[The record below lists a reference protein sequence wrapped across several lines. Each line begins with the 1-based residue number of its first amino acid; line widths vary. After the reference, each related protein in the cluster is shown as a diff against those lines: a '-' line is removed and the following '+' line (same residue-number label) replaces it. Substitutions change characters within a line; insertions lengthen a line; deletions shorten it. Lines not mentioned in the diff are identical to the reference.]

1 MARTRGVRR
10 RLRAAAV
17 LLGCAAVTLLTAVP
31 SGAAGGA
38 AASYPNPE
46 PVLGGASAHDPS
58 MIRVADGS
66 YYVFSTHNGI
76 EIRHSPDRVHYTFV
90 GEVLPGGATWASAYQ
105 PDGAKDLWAP
115 DVSYHRGTY
124 WLYYAVSSFGS
135 NHSAIGLATSRTARP
150 GSWRDQG
157 LVYASSATDDFNAID
172 PGLTVDASGHW
183 WLSFGSFWSGIKMI
197 ALDPRT
203 GKPTSPD
210 TPRYNLAQRPAPD
223 AIEGA
228 YIYRHGGFYYLFA
241 SYDFCCQG
249 LSSTYNIRVGRSR
262 AITGPYVDQ
271 SGTPLL
277 DDGGTTILATH
288 GYVIGPGGQ
297 TVLRDR
303 GQDLLVYHYYNGRDA
318 GTPRLAINRLAWPNG
333 WPVVRP

>member
-1 MARTRGVRR
+1 M
-10 RLRAAAV
+10 
-17 LLGCAAVTLLTAVP
+17 
-31 SGAAGGA
+31 
-38 AASYPNPE
+38 
-46 PVLGGASAHDPS
+46 
-58 MIRVADGS
+58 
-66 YYVFSTHNGI
+66 
-76 EIRHSPDRVHYTFV
+76 
-90 GEVLPGGATWASAYQ
+90 
-105 PDGAKDLWAP
+105 
-115 DVSYHRGTY
+115 
-124 WLYYAVSSFGS
+124 
-135 NHSAIGLATSRTARP
+135 
-150 GSWRDQG
+150 
-157 LVYASSATDDFNAID
+157 
-172 PGLTVDASGHW
+172 TVDAAGHW

-249 LSSTYNIRVGRSR
+249 LNSTYNIRVGRSR

-297 TVLRDR
+297 AVLRDR
-303 GQDLLVYHYYNGRDA
+303 GPAYSSTTTTTA
-318 GTPRLAINRLAWPNG
+318 GTPAPRGSPSTRSPGRTDGRSSSDDLAQH
-333 WPVVRP
+333 VRGGTRIGSVG

>member
-10 RLRAAAV
+10 RLQAAAI

-31 SGAAGGA
+31 STAAGGA
-38 AASYPNPE
+38 AASYPNPQ

-135 NHSAIGLATSRTARP
+135 NNSAIGLATSRTARP
-150 GSWRDQG
+150 
-157 LVYASSATDDFNAID
+157 
-172 PGLTVDASGHW
+172 
-183 WLSFGSFWSGIKMI
+183 
-197 ALDPRT
+197 
-203 GKPTSPD
+203 
-210 TPRYNLAQRPAPD
+210 
-223 AIEGA
+223 
-228 YIYRHGGFYYLFA
+228 
-241 SYDFCCQG
+241 
-249 LSSTYNIRVGRSR
+249 
-262 AITGPYVDQ
+262 
-271 SGTPLL
+271 
-277 DDGGTTILATH
+277 
-288 GYVIGPGGQ
+288 
-297 TVLRDR
+297 
-303 GQDLLVYHYYNGRDA
+303 
-318 GTPRLAINRLAWPNG
+318 
-333 WPVVRP
+333 